1 MVTIFENLSVLPQH
15 LWKEGGRHPMVIMVI
30 MAIMVTII
38 IKVTIIIMVT
48 NLENLSVLPQHL
60 GKQGGRHPRV
70 ATLAGTENLL
80 VWRRTFTYIGN

>member
-1 MVTIFENLSVLPQH
+1 MVAIFENLSVLPQH
-15 LWKEGGRHPMVIMVI
+15 LWKEGGRHPRVIMVI

-80 VWRRTFTYIGN
+80 VWRSSFTYIGN

>member
-15 LWKEGGRHPMVIMVI
+15 LWKEGGRHPRVIMVI

-48 NLENLSVLPQHL
+48 ILENLSVLPKHL

-70 ATLAGTENLL
+70 AALSSTENLL
-80 VWRRTFTYIGN
+80 VWRSSFRYIGN